1 MGVLTIERELTTAI
15 PPATMFKIF
24 VSENHI
30 YLPKIVPTISVEVV
44 EGNGGPGT
52 IKKTTFNGDATQ
64 LKYIKTKT
72 ETTDVENF
80 SHSYIIIDSD
90 PQPEKV
96 EKATMEIK
104 MEASANGGSIIKSC
118 SKYYPKENCEVD
130 EEKIKAGAEKALGL
144 FKVVE
149 ALILA
154 NPDICN

>member
-24 VSENHI
+24 VTENHI
-30 YLPKIVPTISVEVV
+30 YLPKLIPTISVEVI

-52 IKKTTFNGDATQ
+52 IKKTTFGGDATE
-64 LKYIKTKT
+64 LKYVKTKT
-72 ETTDVENF
+72 EATDKENF
-80 SHSYIIIDSD
+80 SHSYSLLESD
-90 PQPEKV
+90 PQPEKL
-96 EKATMEIK
+96 EKAIMEVK
-104 MEASANGGSIIKSC
+104 MEACANGGSIIKSC

-130 EEKIKAGAEKALGL
+130 EEKIRAGAEKALGL

-149 ALILA
+149 SIILA

>member
-15 PPATMFKIF
+15 SPATMFKIF

-30 YLPKIVPTISVEVV
+30 YLPKIVPTISVEVL

-52 IKKTTFNGDATQ
+52 IKKTTFNGDATE

-72 ETTDVENF
+72 EATDKENF
-80 SHSYIIIDSD
+80 SHSYSIIDSD

>member
-1 MGVLTIERELTTAI
+1 MGVLTIEWELTTAI

-30 YLPKIVPTISVEVV
+30 YLPKIIPTISVEVL

-52 IKKTTFNGDATQ
+52 IKKTTFNDDATE
-64 LKYIKTKT
+64 LKYIQTKT
-72 ETTDVENF
+72 EATDKENF
-80 SHSYIIIDSD
+80 SHSYSIIDSD
-90 PQPEKV
+90 PRPENV
-96 EKATMEIK
+96 EKATLEIK
-104 MEASANGGSIIKSC
+104 MEASANGGSIIKTC
-118 SKYYPKENCEVD
+118 RKYYPKENCEVD
-130 EEKIKAGAEKALGL
+130 KDKIKVGAEKALDL

>member
-72 ETTDVENF
+72 EATDVENF

-130 EEKIKAGAEKALGL
+130 EEKIKTGVEKALGL

-149 ALILA
+149 TLILA

>member
-30 YLPKIVPTISVEVV
+30 YLPKIVPTITVEVI

-52 IKKTTFNGDATQ
+52 IKKTTFGGDATE
-64 LKYIKTKT
+64 LKYITSKT
-72 ETTDVENF
+72 EATDKENF
-80 SHSYIIIDSD
+80 SHSSIVIDSN

-104 MEASANGGSIIKSC
+104 MEASGNGGSIIKSC